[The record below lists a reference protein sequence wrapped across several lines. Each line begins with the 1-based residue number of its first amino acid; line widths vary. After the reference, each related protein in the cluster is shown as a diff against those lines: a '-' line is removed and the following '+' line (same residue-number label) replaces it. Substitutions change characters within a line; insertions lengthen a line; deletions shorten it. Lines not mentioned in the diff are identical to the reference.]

1 MLHYNLEDS
10 GIFNNVLASAILAI
24 GLVVASTNID
34 IDTIIKIDGKS
45 VNVNQEVENE
55 RG

>member
-1 MLHYNLEDS
+1 MSNDIASLALFS
-10 GIFNNVLASAILAI
+10 NVLAATILAI
-24 GLVVASTNID
+24 GIVVASHNVD
-34 IDTIIKIDGKS
+34 IDTIIKIEGKS